1 MLLLAF
7 DTSTPAVT
15 VALHDG
21 DKVLAEATEVGVNRQ
36 GELLM
41 PAVRTVLA
49 MAGAEPRDLTHVVSG
64 TGPGPFTGLRVGL
77 VTARAFGDALGIPVH
92 GACSLD
98 ALALLHKDSAGPG
111 GIVVLSDA
119 RRREVYGAFYAPD
132 GVRTQGPMVLR
143 PDTLNT
149 QLPPEAV
156 LVGAGAI
163 LYRDQFPDHVIR
175 DDRPYPEASALAAIA
190 AAQIAAGTAGPADP
204 LYLRRPDAVPPA
216 PRKQVT
222 PA

>member
-1 MLLLAF
+1 VLLIAF

-21 DKVLAEATEVGVNRQ
+21 SAVLAEWTEVGVNRQ
-36 GELLM
+36 GELLT
-41 PAVRTVLA
+41 PGIQQVLS
-49 MAGAEPRDLTHVVSG
+49 MAGAKPRDLSHVVAG

-77 VTARAFGDALGIPVH
+77 VTARALGHALDIPVH
-92 GACSLD
+92 GVCSLD
-98 ALALLHKDSAGPG
+98 AVALLHNDCRDL
-111 GIVVLSDA
+111 VVMTDA
-119 RRREVYGAFYAPD
+119 RRREVYWARYVDGLRSVGPSVDRPGDLAAGLSGAA
-132 GVRTQGPMVLR
+132 L
-143 PDTLNT
+143 
-149 QLPPEAV
+149 A
-156 LVGAGAI
+156 GAGAL
-163 LYRDQFPDHVIR
+163 LYRETFAGHDLTGDH
-175 DDRPYPEASALAAIA
+175 PYPEASALAVIG